1 MSIAVAVSASACI
14 IPPDLEPADDAPDA
28 GPSSPP
34 VIRSASPAPEFSFPG
49 PIQLERA
56 DARILAL
63 EVEDNDLAD
72 GIYVR
77 LYVDY
82 NRPPI
87 SMPTPPWADCQ
98 AAGNSLL
105 SIRIVNCPTNALC
118 TPIGTEDTTEHVL
131 EALVSDRPFILDSDP
146 QAEGQ
151 DPFRAVAD
159 PVRAAKTVRSWLM
172 TCVPPEQQL

>member
-1 MSIAVAVSASACI
+1 MSIAIATSTGACI
-14 IPPDLEPADDAPDA
+14 IPPDLEPAADVPDA

-34 VIRSASPAPEFSFPG
+34 VILSASPAPDFSFPG
-49 PIQLERA
+49 PIQLKRA

-63 EVEDNDLAD
+63 EVVDNDLGD
-72 GIYVR
+72 SLFVR

-82 NRPPI
+82 NRAPTNA
-87 SMPTPPWADCQ
+87 PTPPWADCQ
-98 AAGNSLL
+98 SASTNQAV
-105 SIRIVNCPTNALC
+105 RIINCPTNALC
-118 TPIGTEDTTEHVL
+118 TPIGTEDTNDHVL

-159 PVRAAKTVRSWLM
+159 PVRAAKTLRSWLM
-172 TCVPPEQQL
+172 NCEPAEQQR